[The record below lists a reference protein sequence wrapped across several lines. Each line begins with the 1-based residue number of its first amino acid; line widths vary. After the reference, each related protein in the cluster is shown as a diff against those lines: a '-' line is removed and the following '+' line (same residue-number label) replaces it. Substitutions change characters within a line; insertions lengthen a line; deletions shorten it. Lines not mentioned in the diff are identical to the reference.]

1 MRVMTDT
8 QLVLYAP
15 KQLAVI
21 ERVLRRRLWS
31 RLSALAASLPFA
43 QEMIA
48 AYFCAIDRR
57 TPLSVKLTLL
67 GTLAGFLL
75 PQRLV
80 PKLLR
85 SLVLGGDVAMLV
97 GALQSFAAH
106 IRPEHRLRAR
116 LVLIRWRQ
124 ER

>member
-1 MRVMTDT
+1 MTDT

-15 KQLAVI
+15 RQLALV

-31 RLSALAASLPFA
+31 RLWALAASLPYT
-43 QEMIA
+43 QDVIA

-57 TPLSVKLTLL
+57 TPLSIKLALL
-67 GTLAGFLL
+67 GALSGFLL

-80 PKLLR
+80 PKMLR
-85 SLVLGGDVAMLV
+85 SLVLGGDVAMLL
-97 GALQSFAAH
+97 GTLQSFAAQ
-106 IRPEHRLRAR
+106 IQPEHRRRAR

-124 ER
+124 GR

>member
-1 MRVMTDT
+1 MTDT
-8 QLVLYAP
+8 QLVLYEP

-31 RLSALAASLPFA
+31 RLWSRAASLPFA
-43 QEMIA
+43 QDVIA

-57 TPLSVKLTLL
+57 TPLAVKLTLL
-67 GTLAGFLL
+67 GTLSGFLL

-80 PKLLR
+80 PKILR
-85 SLVLGGDVAMLV
+85 SLVLGGDVAMLL
-97 GALQSFAAH
+97 GALQSLAAH

>member
-21 ERVLRRRLWS
+21 EHVLRRRLWS

-43 QEMIA
+43 QEIIA

-85 SLVLGGDVAMLV
+85 SLVLGGDVAMLL
-97 GALQSFAAH
+97 GTLQSFAAH

>member
-1 MRVMTDT
+1 V
-8 QLVLYAP
+8 
-15 KQLAVI
+15 
-21 ERVLRRRLWS
+21 
-31 RLSALAASLPFA
+31 
-43 QEMIA
+43 IA

-57 TPLSVKLTLL
+57 TPLAVKLTLL
-67 GTLAGFLL
+67 GALSGFLL

-85 SLVLGGDVAMLV
+85 SLVLGGDVAMLL

-106 IRPEHRLRAR
+106 IQPEHCLRAR

>member
-1 MRVMTDT
+1 MTDT
-8 QLVLYAP
+8 QLVLYEP

-31 RLSALAASLPFA
+31 RLWARAASLPFA
-43 QEMIA
+43 QDVIA
-48 AYFCAIDRR
+48 AYFCASDRR
-57 TPLSVKLTLL
+57 TPLAVKLTLL
-67 GTLAGFLL
+67 GALSGFLL

-85 SLVLGGDVAMLV
+85 SLVLGGDVAMLL
-97 GALQSFAAH
+97 GALQSFATH
-106 IRPEHRLRAR
+106 IQPEHRLRAR

>member
-1 MRVMTDT
+1 MTDT
-8 QLVLYAP
+8 QLVLYEP

-21 ERVLRRRLWS
+21 ERVLRRRLSS
-31 RLSALAASLPFA
+31 RLWARAASLPFA
-43 QEMIA
+43 QDVIA
-48 AYFCAIDRR
+48 AYFCASDRR
-57 TPLSVKLTLL
+57 TPLAVKLTLL
-67 GTLAGFLL
+67 GALSGFLL

-85 SLVLGGDVAMLV
+85 SLVLGGDVAMLL

-106 IRPEHRLRAR
+106 IQPEHRRRAR

>member
-1 MRVMTDT
+1 MTDT
-8 QLVLYAP
+8 QLVLYEP

-31 RLSALAASLPFA
+31 RLWARAASLPFA
-43 QEMIA
+43 QEVLA
-48 AYFCAIDRR
+48 AYFCASDRR
-57 TPLSVKLTLL
+57 TPLAVKLTLL
-67 GTLAGFLL
+67 GALSGFLL

-85 SLVLGGDVAMLV
+85 SLVLGGDVAMLL

-106 IRPEHRLRAR
+106 IQPEHRLRAR

>member
-1 MRVMTDT
+1 MTDT
-8 QLVLYAP
+8 QLVLYEP
-15 KQLAVI
+15 KAVMVV

-31 RLSALAASLPFA
+31 RLYALAASLPFA
-43 QEMIA
+43 QDVLA
-48 AYFCAIDRR
+48 AYFCAIDRQ
-57 TPLSVKLTLL
+57 TPLAVKVTLL

-80 PKLLR
+80 PKILR
-85 SLVLGGDVAMLV
+85 SLVLGGDVALLW
-97 GALQSFAAH
+97 GAIQGFAAH
-106 IRPEHRLRAR
+106 IRPEHRRRAR

>member
-1 MRVMTDT
+1 MTDT
-8 QLVLYAP
+8 QLVLYEP
-15 KQLAVI
+15 KQLALV
-21 ERVLRRRLWS
+21 ERVLRRRLRS
-31 RLSALAASLPFA
+31 RLWAMAASLPFA
-43 QEMIA
+43 QDVIA
-48 AYFCAIDRR
+48 AYFCATDRR
-57 TPLSVKLTLL
+57 TPLSVKLALL
-67 GTLAGFLL
+67 GTLSGFLL

-80 PKLLR
+80 PKILR
-85 SLVLGGDVAMLV
+85 SLVLGGDVAMLL